1 MASQRVPPFP
11 TAGDRQL
18 QPVYLPLAQSANMLL
33 ELLVQ
38 LAVVL
43 VVNMS
48 LLLAA
53 HLQLPAP
60 VWPVQEQ
67 PSLAQAGTTA
77 KSALRANPARAISL
91 LLVQVVSIPNSA
103 LVVVLAPALVRLR
116 LQLDSVPNRFLLVHI
131 LVVALMPP
139 TRLAWLT
146 LM

>member
-60 VWPVQEQ
+60 V
-67 PSLAQAGTTA
+67 
-77 KSALRANPARAISL
+77 
-91 LLVQVVSIPNSA
+91 
-103 LVVVLAPALVRLR
+103 
-116 LQLDSVPNRFLLVHI
+116 
-131 LVVALMPP
+131 
-139 TRLAWLT
+139 
-146 LM
+146 